1 MDERD
6 HRGEGGVRFSEVEAT
21 VRDWGTTTE
30 SRGPAR
36 GPSRWLFPLLR
47 GPSQGHLTLSPSFDH
62 FLTAC
67 CARSTGLGPGHMWR
81 HVHAGENE
89 PREGEWW
96 ALEVQRWVGVSWTG
110 HPPEK
115 PAL

>member
-89 PREGEWW
+89 PRGGSGG
-96 ALEVQRWVGVSWTG
+96 RWRSKGGWV
-110 HPPEK
+110 
-115 PAL
+115 